1 MKNNREEL
9 SLFSNDDIKYNIMR
23 YLFDPVKRVVAQI
36 ECPAKMSFA
45 CMY

>member
-9 SLFSNDDIKYNIMR
+9 SLDIKYNIMR